1 MFALAFEDRYR
12 VLLVRFSGI
21 HVPEDIS
28 ELEWAAT
35 EIVAWDG
42 PMHGLLLDYTSVE
55 AVAVPHSFIAYRAR
69 LPQISSGYE
78 RVMVAPNPELY
89 ELAHA
94 YARLQRDFGNPE
106 PRVVLSLWDAY
117 QLLGLD
123 KPDFQD
129 IR

>member
-28 ELEWAAT
+28 KLDPAVT

-89 ELAHA
+89 DLAHA
-94 YARLQRDFGNPE
+94 YAWQQRDFGNLE

>member
-28 ELEWAAT
+28 KLDWAAT

-42 PMHGLLLDYTSVE
+42 PMRGLLLDYTSVE

-89 ELAHA
+89 ELART
-94 YARLQRDFGNPE
+94 YASLQHDFGNLG
-106 PRVVLSLWDAY
+106 PRVTLSLWDAY